1 MCSDIFGWNTFL
13 GRYLRNREKR
23 MHPAGIWGRNH
34 FPFPFSVGKEHEI
47 KIIRIRSL
55 GIKNLLES
63 GHLLIQS
70 K

>member
-1 MCSDIFGWNTFL
+1 
-13 GRYLRNREKR
+13 
-23 MHPAGIWGRNH
+23 MHSAGIWGKYH
-34 FPFPFSVGKEHEI
+34 CPFPFSVGKEHEI

-55 GIKNLLES
+55 GIENLLES